1 MRVVT
6 ACVLVVL
13 VCLVISMTTVGM
25 ASRSRPV
32 HQHHR
37 QRAEELR
44 EAVELH
50 RLTQA
55 AVRQMLAT
63 ASAGQQLP
71 PPAAVPRNTWPGV
84 IEGEVDD
91 A

>member
-1 MRVVT
+1 MTVVT
-6 ACVLVVL
+6 ACVLVML
-13 VCLVISMTTVGM
+13 VCLAISMTTVGM

-32 HQHHR
+32 HPHHR

-44 EAVELH
+44 EAAELH

-55 AVRQMLAT
+55 AVRQMLLT
-63 ASAGQQLP
+63 ARAGQQAP
-71 PPAAVPRNTWPGV
+71 PPGAVPRDTWPGV
-84 IEGEVDD
+84 IEGEADD